1 MRKIE
6 EINYSLICTNC
17 TKQCNYTLLNMSY
30 NCSNGVETWKCTNFV
45 PSIIYD
51 RETLRN
57 QVFVEEKQI
66 DKYFERLRR
75 KRNADSL

>member
-1 MRKIE
+1 MREIDK
-6 EINYSLICTNC
+6 INYSLICTNC

-30 NCSNGVETWKCTNFV
+30 NYSNGVKIWKCKNFN

-57 QVFVEEKQI
+57 QVFVEERQI

-75 KRNADSL
+75 YRNEN